1 MRTDSLGRE
10 ELLSVSHQN
19 DIEAVNLY
27 LDYVAF
33 AYLVFFAG
41 FNQISARHR
50 EPLLEYAVIF
60 SLPFEKIF
68 PKISG
73 FEFLMNHPNFK
84 QNYRT

>member
-60 SLPFEKIF
+60 SLPFEKYF
-68 PKISG
+68 RRFQGLS
-73 FEFLMNHPNFK
+73 F
-84 QNYRT
+84 

>member
-33 AYLVFFAG
+33 AYLVFL
-41 FNQISARHR
+41 RR
-50 EPLLEYAVIF
+50 L
-60 SLPFEKIF
+60 
-68 PKISG
+68 
-73 FEFLMNHPNFK
+73 
-84 QNYRT
+84 